1 VSLDTAVTVL
11 GELLV
16 LLGLVVTT
24 LGVYGMYRMPD
35 VFGQVH
41 AASKAVVFGV
51 IALLAATLTL
61 GDAAIAA
68 RAVLIAGFLLVTMPV
83 ASHVIVLAA
92 DRRGERMRGPNT
104 LDERD
109 PPPGGRDDGDGDGAR

>member
-1 VSLDTAVTVL
+1 MAMTVL

-35 VFGQVH
+35 VYGQVH

-92 DRRGERMRGPNT
+92 DRRGERMRGPGV

-109 PPPGGRDDGDGDGAR
+109 ATAARPTEDEPR